1 MLCLLESKPLDNHS
15 EVLSSM
21 FTTTVGECIAKCNE
35 ANNPC
40 NSVYY
45 VHNAM
50 DERNVCYHLTYKIQ
64 AGSDLRKNN
73 GKFLYYIQKC
83 DLASNG
89 IVSTNAT
96 SNSVNKVHLPLFKLN
111 CYLEQQSLSLAMN
124 STFIG
129 QEFSMNN
136 DLCAYY
142 CHVRNS
148 CNAISFMAEENICIL
163 YHSEIDDRISVS
175 TQEEYSEFYLMLG
188 CIDDAVSVTTIL
200 LTDSYGNRHT
210 LSFRAPDEVL
220 SLNMCMHHCLS
231 TGLNWVFRA
240 VVYHKEKK
248 ICELYTKNANGSS
261 ILSDEEQK
269 MIKLYNCFKD
279 REYERINNPEPLNI
293 FFEELGKTSEQT
305 RFVTYFSEEN
315 LSCLLEHR
323 HLKQNET
330 SVLEKL
336 PLSTLTDCIVACY
349 LRNQSGFCNEI
360 YFSKSKLICY
370 FIEQQEGPFEDTD
383 EEHRYLYY
391 FIHKCAFGKKNL
403 LNDEKIQRK
412 SHNFD
417 TLKSYVVLH
426 DVSQICY
433 LEQRSLKETK
443 NAIAFRNI
451 TSSSLFSC
459 IYFCQQWSSFAH
471 CNAVS
476 YSLKTG
482 DCILYHDYV
491 PGLQRSSVESSSTK
505 FYSVFLCLD
514 ISIEVISIE
523 IIKGTNFNFECST
536 EITPEQHGIVSED
549 FERQPFSSRGS
560 EWMKY
565 IASFGSRSVFLT
577 ANLYEFFEI
586 CKIKIVDPRSIKNL
600 ILHESH
606 LRVNSLN
613 TCLHKCRHA
622 ISEWPYRAVHYSSEK
637 KYCHIYVKSNET
649 SVNVTLEADEQF
661 VELQTCFTDRRYDR
675 ANNPDALVFYI
686 KSQREVCLV
695 EFYRK
700 IFLNHWKTI
709 NYIMNATNIIECLSW
724 CRHYDNRDQCSA
736 INFAVDG
743 KCRLLKKFYRRASYR
758 TLRKSVFDYVLFY
771 HMVAL
776 SPQRSHSLN
785 V

>member
-1 MLCLLESKPLDNHS
+1 MIKIFQKLIFISIFQNVKQMLFTSNFYEENMLCLLESKPLGNHS

-45 VHNAM
+45 VHNAL
-50 DERNVCYHLTYKIQ
+50 DERNVCYHLIYKIQ
-64 AGSDLRKNN
+64 AGSDLADNN
-73 GKFLYYIQKC
+73 EKFLYYIQKC
-83 DLASNG
+83 DLASDG
-89 IVSTNAT
+89 TVSTNAT
-96 SNSVNKVHLPLFKLN
+96 SNSVNKVHLPLFMLN

-129 QEFSMNN
+129 QEFSMNK

-142 CHVRNS
+142 CHIRNS
-148 CNAISFMAEENICIL
+148 CNAIFFMAEENICRL
-163 YHSEIDDRISVS
+163 YHSEIDDRIPVS
-175 TQEEYSEFYLMLG
+175 TQDEYYEFYLMLG

-231 TGLNWVFRA
+231 TGSNWVFRA

-248 ICELYTKNANGSS
+248 ICELYTKNVNGSS

-305 RFVTYFSEEN
+305 RFVTHFSEEN

-349 LRNQSGFCNEI
+349 LRNRNGFCNEI

-370 FIEQQEGPFEDTD
+370 FIEQQEDLFEDTD
-383 EEHRYLYY
+383 EEHR
-391 FIHKCAFGKKNL
+391 KKNL

-412 SHNFD
+412 SQNFD
-417 TLKSYVVLH
+417 TLKSYVILH

-459 IYFCQQWSSFAH
+459 IYFCQQWGSFAH

-476 YSLKTG
+476 YSLETG

-491 PGLQRSSVESSSTK
+491 PVIQRSSVESSSTK
-505 FYSVFLCLD
+505 FYSVILCLD

-536 EITPEQHGIVSED
+536 EITPEQRGIVTED
-549 FERQPFSSRGS
+549 FESQPFSSKGY
-560 EWMKY
+560 EWMEY
-565 IASFGSRSVFLT
+565 IASFGSRSAFLT

-586 CKIKIVDPRSIKNL
+586 CKIKEVDPKSIKNL

-606 LRVNSLN
+606 PRVNSLN

-622 ISEWPYRAVHYSSEK
+622 ISEWPYRAVHYSPEK
-637 KYCHIYVKSNET
+637 KYCHIYVKNNGT

-661 VELQTCFTDRRYDR
+661 VELQKCFTGKQTNTY
-675 ANNPDALVFYI
+675 PVYWFYNI
-686 KSQREVCLV
+686 GKS
-695 EFYRK
+695 
-700 IFLNHWKTI
+700 
-709 NYIMNATNIIECLSW
+709 
-724 CRHYDNRDQCSA
+724 
-736 INFAVDG
+736 FA
-743 KCRLLKKFYRRASYR
+743 
-758 TLRKSVFDYVLFY
+758 
-771 HMVAL
+771 
-776 SPQRSHSLN
+776 
-785 V
+785 